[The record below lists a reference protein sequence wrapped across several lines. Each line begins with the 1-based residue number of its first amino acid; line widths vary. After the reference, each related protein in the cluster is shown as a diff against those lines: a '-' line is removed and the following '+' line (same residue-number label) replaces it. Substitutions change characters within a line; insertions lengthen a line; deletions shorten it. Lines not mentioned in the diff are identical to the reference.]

1 VNTIAYVI
9 LVGSCVLGGALGSP
23 VMLYAAALF
32 LPMLQVMP
40 TPVGTISAPVN
51 LLLAALM
58 ASTITG
64 SSKRPATTGSLPL
77 KKALIVM
84 SSMLVL
90 GLLIRAIREQTGSSF
105 LNELGDQPIVIW
117 YWVTPFLVYSLVWRL
132 ATDQTVAWRVV
143 RACEL
148 SIVGEGALTIIERAL
163 GIGRATAHIGE
174 ANRAGAYFAAG
185 SCFMLARFLTG
196 RGKFK
201 VVYAVA
207 WFICMA
213 GMFNSLSRG
222 AMVATAFAA
231 FVTVGVFFIKGKG
244 RTGSKVLF
252 VVVLAILLANAVVLI
267 PQSVVDR
274 VNSTFRTGGDGEI
287 TADTQLDA
295 SAEARLLFWKIAW
308 DNFKMRPMGLGT
320 GTFPTLVEPYWKR
333 PMNAHNIYLQL
344 LTEYG
349 LQGLLA
355 LLLLIGT
362 VLGYLYRSFVRWDG
376 SDRSDTALSLL
387 GWWTAHCAAHAFVN
401 PFFLIQG
408 TGQFWIMA
416 GCLPHLLETIP
427 AAIPK
432 TRSRGGGS

>member
-1 VNTIAYVI
+1 VNTLAYFI
-9 LVGSCVLGGALGSP
+9 LVGSCLLGGALGSP
-23 VMLYAAALF
+23 VILYVGSLF

-40 TPVGTISAPVN
+40 TPVGAISAPVN
-51 LLLAALM
+51 LLLAGLM
-58 ASTITG
+58 ASTVTG
-64 SSKRPATTGSLPL
+64 ASKRPATTGSLPL
-77 KKALIVM
+77 KKSLILMTVV
-84 SSMLVL
+84 LVS
-90 GLLIRAIREQTGSSF
+90 GLLIRAVREQAGSSF
-105 LNELGDQPIVIW
+105 LNELADQPIVIW
-117 YWVTPFLVYSLVWRL
+117 YWVTPFLVYALVWRL
-132 ATDQTVAWRVV
+132 ATDRTVAWRVV

-148 SIVGEGALTIIERAL
+148 SIVGEGTLTIIERAL

-185 SCFMLARFLTG
+185 SCFMLARFLTS

-201 VVYAVA
+201 VVYALA
-207 WFICMA
+207 WFISMA

-222 AMVATAFAA
+222 AMVATAFAS
-231 FVTVGVFFIKGKG
+231 FVTVSVFFVKGKG
-244 RTGSKVLF
+244 RAGSKVLF

-274 VNSTFRTGGDGEI
+274 VNSTFRTGAGEEI

-349 LQGLLA
+349 LQGLLG
-355 LLLLIGT
+355 LLVLIGT
-362 VLGYLYRSFVRWDG
+362 ALGYFYRCFVRWDG
-376 SDRSDTALSLL
+376 TDRSDTALSLL

-408 TGQFWIMA
+408 TGQFWIMT
-416 GCLPHLLETIP
+416 GCLPHLLDTIP
-427 AAIPK
+427 AAVSK
-432 TRSRGGGS
+432 MRSPGGRG